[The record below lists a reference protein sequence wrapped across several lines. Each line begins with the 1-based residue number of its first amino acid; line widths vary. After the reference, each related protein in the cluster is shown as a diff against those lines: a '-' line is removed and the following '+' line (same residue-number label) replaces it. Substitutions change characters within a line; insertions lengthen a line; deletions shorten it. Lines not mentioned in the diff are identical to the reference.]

1 MFYTEAVLRLVEE
14 KEVVLEASSSSN
26 NSSQLSSSSSSQLS
40 QLETIRSG
48 DYARFIHCLSPDANL
63 RYPTLAEFSGLRI
76 HIIFGS
82 WIRIRIRVNSWIRIR
97 IRVKSLIRISI
108 KVKILML

>member
-14 KEVVLEASSSSN
+14 KEVVLETSSSSSN
-26 NSSQLSSSSSSQLS
+26 SSSC

-63 RYPTLAEFSGLRI
+63 RYPTLAYFSGLRI
-76 HIIFGS
+76 RIRIIFGS
-82 WIRIRIRVNSWIRIR
+82 WIRIRMRVKSWIRIR
-97 IRVKSLIRISI
+97 IRVKSWIRIRI
-108 KVKILML
+108 RV